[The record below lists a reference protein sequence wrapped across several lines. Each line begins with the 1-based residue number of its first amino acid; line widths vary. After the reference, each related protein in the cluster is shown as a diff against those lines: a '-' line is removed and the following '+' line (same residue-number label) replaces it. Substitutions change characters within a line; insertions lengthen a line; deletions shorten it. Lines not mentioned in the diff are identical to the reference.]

1 MSKKFSYPLK
11 FTFLL
16 LPPVVHEFCS
26 CRLELRVLKSL
37 CGILDLEKKGNREE
51 IAGRIVAFLLEPKDS
66 GKPVPPPRP
75 KRSSAVKANSKGYSE
90 YVLKWLHLNLL
101 PMSNRMCV

>member
-1 MSKKFSYPLK
+1 M
-11 FTFLL
+11 
-16 LPPVVHEFCS
+16 
-26 CRLELRVLKSL
+26 RVLKSL

-51 IAGRIVAFLLEPKDS
+51 VAERIVTFLLEPKDS

-90 YVLKWLHLNLL
+90 YVSTYCTVKEGCEVLVKVVTYWQNAILRFL
-101 PMSNRMCV
+101 

>member
-1 MSKKFSYPLK
+1 MSISFLLQPYPLYRI
-11 FTFLL
+11 F
-16 LPPVVHEFCS
+16 HS
-26 CRLELRVLKSL
+26 YRLESRVLKSL

-51 IAGRIVAFLLEPKDS
+51 IAERIATFLLEPKDS

-90 YVLKWLHLNLL
+90 YV
-101 PMSNRMCV
+101 ST

>member
-1 MSKKFSYPLK
+1 
-11 FTFLL
+11 
-16 LPPVVHEFCS
+16 
-26 CRLELRVLKSL
+26 LELRILKSL

-51 IAGRIVAFLLEPKDS
+51 IAGRIVTFLLEPKDS

-90 YVLKWLHLNLL
+90 YVLKWLHLNILQ
-101 PMSNRMCV
+101 MSNGMCTEVFSYALSAVHYIL

>member
-1 MSKKFSYPLK
+1 M
-11 FTFLL
+11 
-16 LPPVVHEFCS
+16 
-26 CRLELRVLKSL
+26 KSL

-51 IAGRIVAFLLEPKDS
+51 IAERIVTFLVEPKDS

-90 YVLKWLHLNLL
+90 YVAVYYMFCFSSLMKGNKKTCNLIL
-101 PMSNRMCV
+101 IVVSLVCQMLSVSFILGGIHM

>member
-1 MSKKFSYPLK
+1 MK

-16 LPPVVHEFCS
+16 LPPVLLASCS
-26 CRLELRVLKSL
+26 YRLELRVLKSL

-90 YVLKWLHLNLL
+90 
-101 PMSNRMCV
+101 